1 MVKPVQEEQ
10 LVAQIGALIGSSGQ
24 VVSAKLLAGK

>member
-24 VVSAKLLAGK
+24 AVSAKLLAGK